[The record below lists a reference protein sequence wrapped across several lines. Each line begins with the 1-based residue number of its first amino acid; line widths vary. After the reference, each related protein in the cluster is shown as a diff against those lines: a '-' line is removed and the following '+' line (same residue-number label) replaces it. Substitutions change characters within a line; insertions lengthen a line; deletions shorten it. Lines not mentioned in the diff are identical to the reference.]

1 MFDHGANLPVEKE
14 FKSVLTGEFPTTYLH
29 ESQHMKQKLGHLPS
43 KIFGLM
49 RSLLDR
55 LEEGEDVSEYRILRI
70 ILMTM
75 SFCFNFKPRNANS
88 SLSMTDHFKRM
99 YGLHRIQKPRTYPYV
114 ISEFRCHHEFTN
126 RLIHAFDYSNFTA
139 DHLTYLNTLIHYGQS
154 PFTKVRKMAQSMFR
168 LAYKSSWLINM
179 CGSHIDGR
187 QNLFLSNILTSLE
200 EQTAEKFYDGTDFD
214 DGDDNE
220 DNLG

>member
-1 MFDHGANLPVEKE
+1 M
-14 FKSVLTGEFPTTYLH
+14 KS
-29 ESQHMKQKLGHLPS
+29 KLGHLPS
-43 KIFGLM
+43 RIFSLM
-49 RSLLDR
+49 RALLDR
-55 LEEGEDVSEYRILRI
+55 LEESGDVSEYRILRI

-75 SFCFNFKPRNANS
+75 SFCFNFKPSNASS

-114 ISEFRCHHEFTN
+114 ISEFRCHHEFTD
-126 RLIHAFDYSNFTA
+126 RLIHAFDYSTFTA

-168 LAYKSSWLINM
+168 LSYKSSGLINM

-187 QNLFLSNILTSLE
+187 QNLFLSNILQSLQ
-200 EQTAEKFYDGTDFD
+200 EQTAEIFYDGTDLDGEDD
-214 DGDDNE
+214 DGE
-220 DNLG
+220 SDNLGQ